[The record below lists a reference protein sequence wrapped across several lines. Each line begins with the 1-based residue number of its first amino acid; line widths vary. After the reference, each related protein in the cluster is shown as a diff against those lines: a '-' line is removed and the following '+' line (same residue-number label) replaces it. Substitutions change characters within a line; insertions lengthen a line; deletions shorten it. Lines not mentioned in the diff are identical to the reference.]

1 MMKKA
6 NNMNKARLVRPVSQ
20 RLLHAGMAELEGAL
34 APSPF
39 SDLGRL
45 VNPLSI
51 MDIKLCP
58 PLY

>member
-1 MMKKA
+1 
-6 NNMNKARLVRPVSQ
+6 MNKARLVRPVSQ